1 MAQITGRRR
10 PHVILTDRPLD
21 NEYRPASVWPYDAL
35 NNGALATVDMPIPLT
50 RRIDSTD
57 TLVTY
62 VGTAAPSIAD
72 PAQSVWLIER
82 ITDDG
87 AGTTIVEHAVVPAA
101 GGKPA
106 RYSTAEHI
114 WDNRAALTYA

>member
-1 MAQITGRRR
+1 MAQITGRRL
-10 PHVILTDRPLD
+10 PHVVVVDNPLAQ
-21 NEYRPASVWPYDAL
+21 EYRPTSVWPYDAL
-35 NNGALATVDMPIPLT
+35 NNGALATVDMPMPLT

-57 TLVTY
+57 PLVTY
-62 VGTAAPSIAD
+62 VGTCAPSIAD
-72 PAQSVWLIER
+72 PADPVWLVER

-87 AGTTIVEHAVVPAA
+87 GGNTIIEHAVVAAA

-114 WDNRAALTYA
+114 WTARASLVYA